1 MTINCNQPPRYTTS
15 AAERSCHFDIKHSI
29 ELSQQI
35 TVADLMGHQSTQ
47 ETAGRQQPY
56 KCGPIRCLPAIEAE
70 SLRLTVAPCDR
81 HDQQSLICGTSLY
94 QYPFNV
100 LSKKSSSHYHQ
111 GKIFASHCEEPSKLL
126 TSNTAN

>member
-56 KCGPIRCLPAIEAE
+56 G
-70 SLRLTVAPCDR
+70 LTVPG
-81 HDQQSLICGTSLY
+81 QTLVVGTSAISGQSVFHGAKTHY
-94 QYPFNV
+94 QRTLGLWV
-100 LSKKSSSHYHQ
+100 M
-111 GKIFASHCEEPSKLL
+111 ASQYG
-126 TSNTAN
+126 